1 MIFKNSNDV
10 IWTWPKILLA
20 MLLLLLLPAC
30 TQFLFQPQRI
40 LFTTPDQFGVVYE
53 QVRLESSD
61 KTDLHGWKLQAKAE
75 QRGTILFF
83 HGNGENISSH
93 FLNVH
98 WLTDFG
104 YDVYLF
110 DYRGYGRSEGVAQL
124 DAVIEDAT
132 AMLNYGVSKLAK
144 DEKLIVIGHSLGGS
158 LGIHAVAHSEHKARI
173 KTLISVEA
181 FSDYHEVAQDVLAT
195 GWLTWL
201 FQWPLSFTVDNSYR
215 PLDSVAQISPVS
227 LMLMHSKQDEM
238 IPVTHAEALYQA
250 AEEPKKLQLVS
261 GSHNEI
267 FNQKKNRGLRLRHL
281 NER

>member
-20 MLLLLLLPAC
+20 MLLLLLLSAC
-30 TQFLFQPQRI
+30 TQLLFQPQRI
-40 LFTTPDQFGVVYE
+40 LFTTPDQFGVNHE

-61 KTDLHGWKLQAKAE
+61 KTELHGWKLLAKAE

-98 WLTDFG
+98 WLTDHG

-124 DAVIEDAT
+124 DAVIKDAT
-132 AMLNYGVSKLAK
+132 AMLNYSVSELAK

-158 LGIHAVAHSEHKARI
+158 LAIHAVAHSEHKDRI

-181 FSDYHEVAQDVLAT
+181 FSDYHKVAQDVLAT
-195 GWLTWL
+195 SWLTWL
-201 FQWPLSFTVDNSYR
+201 FQWPLSFTVDNDYR

-238 IPVTHAEALYQA
+238 IPFTHAEALYEA
-250 AEEPKKLQLVS
+250 AEEPKELQLVG
-261 GSHNEI
+261 GSHNEV
-267 FNQKKNRGLRLRHL
+267 FNQKKNRELLLLHL
-281 NER
+281 NEG